1 MSSESYAVW
10 QLIDQLSFEVNRF
23 IMGRLWSAGYEDL
36 RLAHSRIFENLGD
49 EGATVTVLAQRA
61 QMTKQSMGELVI
73 DLERLG
79 YVERRTDPSDRR
91 AKLVVL
97 TSKGST
103 AIQAAFSA
111 LDELRAL
118 AEQAVGAVCLQ
129 ETQDMLGNLLSVIRS
144 QPGAD
149 R

>member
-97 TSKGST
+97 TSKGSA

-118 AEQAVGAVCLQ
+118 AEQTVGAVCLQ